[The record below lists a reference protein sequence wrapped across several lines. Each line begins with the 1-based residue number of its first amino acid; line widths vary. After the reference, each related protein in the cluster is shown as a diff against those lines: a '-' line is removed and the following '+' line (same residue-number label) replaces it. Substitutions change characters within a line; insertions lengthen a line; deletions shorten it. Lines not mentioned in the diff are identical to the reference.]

1 MEGSLFISFSTGT
14 IKSRTRRHT
23 MIVGEEVVILNM
35 KCGEHVAM
43 IEIEARQSFQAIEG
57 DERLGRSLLQEEQ

>member
-23 MIVGEEVVILNM
+23 MIVGEEVVILDM

-43 IEIEARQSFQAIEG
+43 IEIEPC
-57 DERLGRSLLQEEQ
+57 

>member
-1 MEGSLFISFSTGT
+1 MEGCLFIVFSRGT
-14 IKSRTRRHT
+14 IKSRIRRHT

-43 IEIEARQSFQAIEG
+43 IEIEPC
-57 DERLGRSLLQEEQ
+57 